1 MSITLGLQFLSLNGY
16 LYCIRRFL
24 FEMENVSYHIA
35 AGNYDKELLAE
46 VIHSILENETDFSEE
61 LKLRMLVAMNNNP
74 IDLEE

>member
-1 MSITLGLQFLSLNGY
+1 
-16 LYCIRRFL
+16 
-24 FEMENVSYHIA
+24 MENVSYHIA